1 MRVCCR
7 NGKIDDQSQSG
18 NGYYH
23 MLLRHRDA
31 RLKSVIVKRAE
42 LLPAAGLRR
51 RLSGHVAEPCA
62 RATEGD
68 ARPLRELE
76 PSVLRSPSSVTACG
90 APSCSFASQPPS
102 SKSSINSRQKVFK
115 PMMFMLFTVCRLQVC
130 RLSFFLYVIKLGLAA
145 KSSMGG
151 RIGQEIKNT
160 HRSQPAGQ
168 LNPSV
173 SLERRVR
180 CPS

>member
-51 RLSGHVAEPCA
+51 RLSGHVTEPCA

-76 PSVLRSPSSVTACG
+76 PSVLEIALERNGLRRAFM
-90 APSCSFASQPPS
+90 FASQPPS
-102 SKSSINSRQKVFK
+102 SKSSINSSQKVFK
-115 PMMFMLFTVCRLQVC
+115 PMMFMFFTVCRLQVC
-130 RLSFFLYVIKLGLAA
+130 RFHSFSTSSNWVWRRNQVWVCGLAKKLKTRTGA
-145 KSSMGG
+145 
-151 RIGQEIKNT
+151 N
-160 HRSQPAGQ
+160 
-168 LNPSV
+168 LLDN
-173 SLERRVR
+173 
-180 CPS
+180 